1 MSERFDAAWLAL
13 REPFDAAARSTAL
26 AERLAAAL
34 PARPRLVDLGAGGLS
49 LLRWLAPRLGR
60 AQHWVCLDADS
71 ELLLQGI
78 QHTAGWAV
86 MQGWEVTWPKSGPYL
101 LVLHTPDG
109 DWTIAAAV
117 RDLAADPA
125 EAHRHHA
132 DALVCSALFDLV
144 SAIWLARLAE
154 GLEVP
159 LLSCL
164 NVDGRDQ
171 IRPPHEF
178 DRLAAAGF
186 LKDQVRD
193 KGFGRALGPNA
204 PKQMDTIF
212 KEHGFTVWSAPSD
225 WQIGPRAGAML
236 TTLISAKAQV
246 AARHYPAH
254 RTLLT
259 GWQQERMRQ
268 TGLGRL
274 VMRIGHRDI
283 LALPGR

>member
-132 DALVCSALFDLV
+132 DALVCPA
-144 SAIWLARLAE
+144 
-154 GLEVP
+154 
-159 LLSCL
+159 
-164 NVDGRDQ
+164 GR
-171 IRPPHEF
+171 RAGG
-178 DRLAAAGF
+178 AAAV
-186 LKDQVRD
+186 L
-193 KGFGRALGPNA
+193 
-204 PKQMDTIF
+204 
-212 KEHGFTVWSAPSD
+212 SD
-225 WQIGPRAGAML
+225 CRWA
-236 TTLISAKAQV
+236 
-246 AARHYPAH
+246 
-254 RTLLT
+254 
-259 GWQQERMRQ
+259 
-268 TGLGRL
+268 
-274 VMRIGHRDI
+274 
-283 LALPGR
+283 